1 MSITQ
6 TANPPLPQA
15 SPALKLNA
23 PGRKLLA
30 RWKTFAGPLLLLL
43 AWKIAADAHIAPD
56 SLLVP
61 PEKVVE
67 SAIDLVKSDI
77 LVDNL
82 LVSLSRVAKGFL
94 VGSSLGLL
102 IGILIGVSKGA
113 DEFLSPLLRTV
124 RQVPL
129 LGWMPLIILWFGI
142 GELSKVVF
150 IAIGAFFPTML
161 NTASGIRGVS
171 KEYLEVGKVYQLSKP
186 RLLFLIIIPSAL
198 PSIVTGVRLSM
209 SLSWMM
215 VVGAEMISANSG
227 IGQMMTAARDMFRT
241 DIVMVGII
249 VIGIVGFLID
259 MLIKKIEAA
268 IIRWQ
273 MTVK

>member
-1 MSITQ
+1 MGTQ
-6 TANPPLPQA
+6 QRRVHPVKKIL
-15 SPALKLNA
+15 SK
-23 PGRKLLA
+23 
-30 RWKTFAGPLLLLL
+30 WKGLAGPLLLLL
-43 AWKIAADAHIAPD
+43 VWQLAAEARIAPE

-61 PEKVVE
+61 PKKVVDA
-67 SAIDLVKSDI
+67 AIELVKSDI
-77 LVDNL
+77 LIDNL
-82 LVSLSRVAKGFL
+82 LISLGRVAKGFL
-94 VGSSLGLL
+94 LGSSLGFIIGVF
-102 IGILIGVSKGA
+102 IGISQSA
-113 DEFLSPLLRTV
+113 DEFLSPILRTV

-142 GELSKVVF
+142 GELSKVIF
-150 IAIGAFFPTML
+150 ISIGAFFPTML
-161 NTASGIRGVS
+161 NTYSGIRGVS
-171 KEYLEVGKVYQLSKP
+171 KEYFEVGKVYQLSNL

-249 VIGIVGFLID
+249 VIGLVGFIID
-259 MLIKKIEAA
+259 IVIKNVEAG

>member
-1 MSITQ
+1 MGSQ
-6 TANPPLPQA
+6 QHRVHPVNKVLSQ
-15 SPALKLNA
+15 
-23 PGRKLLA
+23 
-30 RWKTFAGPLLLLL
+30 WKSFAGPLLLLL
-43 AWKIAADAHIAPD
+43 VWKLAADAKIAPD

-61 PEKVVE
+61 PKKVVE
-67 SAIDLVKSDI
+67 AAVELVKSHI
-77 LVDNL
+77 LIDNL
-82 LVSLSRVAKGFL
+82 LISLSRVAKGFIF
-94 VGSSLGLL
+94 GSSLGFI

-113 DEFLSPLLRTV
+113 DEFLSPILRTV

-129 LGWMPLIILWFGI
+129 LGWMPLIVLWFGI

-150 IAIGAFFPTML
+150 ISIGAFFPTML
-161 NTASGIRGVS
+161 NTYIGIRGVS
-171 KEYLEVGKVYQLSKP
+171 KEYLEVGKVYQLSKL
-186 RLLFLIIIPSAL
+186 RLLFIIILPSAL

-209 SLSWMM
+209 SISWMM

-227 IGQMMTAARDMFRT
+227 IGQMMAAARDMFRT

-249 VIGIVGFLID
+249 VIGVVGFIID
-259 MLIKKIEAA
+259 VVIKKVEAG

>member
-6 TANPPLPQA
+6 TANPPLAQTG
-15 SPALKLNA
+15 PAIKINA

-43 AWKIAADAHIAPD
+43 IWKVVGDAHIAPD

-61 PEKVVE
+61 PGKVVE
-67 SAIDLVKSDI
+67 SAIDLIKTDI

-94 VGSSLGLL
+94 VGSSLGFF
-102 IGILIGVSKGA
+102 IGVLTGVSKGA

-171 KEYLEVGKVYQLSKP
+171 KEYLEVGKVYQLNKA

-227 IGQMMTAARDMFRT
+227 IGQMMTATRDMFRT

-249 VIGIVGFLID
+249 VIGIVGFFID
-259 MLIKKIEAA
+259 VLIKKIEAA